1 MTIVPA
7 CTNKKHKWN
16 YRQVNENNGI
26 GYSSYDCKHCDCQKI
41 VVSYDLNRR
50 EKIGKIRYVS

>member
-1 MTIVPA
+1 MTIVPS
-7 CTNKKHKWN
+7 CKNKKHTWN

-26 GYSSYDCKHCDCQKI
+26 GYTSYDCKHCEAQKI

-50 EKIGKIRYVS
+50 EKIGKRKK

>member
-7 CTNKKHKWN
+7 CKNKKHKWN

-26 GYSSYDCKHCDCQKI
+26 GYSSYDCKHCECQKI